1 MTRVLRR
8 LLSVFTHRRDET
20 DLSREM
26 SSHLALLEDEYL
38 RRGMTADEARLAA
51 RRAMGS
57 VALAKDLHR
66 DARSFPWFEDV
77 KRDIRHAGRQLRR
90 APGFTA
96 VAVLTLGL
104 GIGVNTAFFTIVN
117 AICLRGLPT
126 RSPER
131 VLTIGSRD
139 VQGRPAGGL
148 SYAELDAVRASQ
160 KSFVEVAAYVSAPVA
175 VGDEEHATDRVM
187 GAHISAAGFDLLG
200 EVPIRGRGFQSDDDR
215 PGAPRRFAGQRAS
228 IL

>member
-1 MTRVLRR
+1 MTRILRR
-8 LLSVFTHRRDET
+8 LFSVFTHRRDET

-57 VALAKDLHR
+57 V
-66 DARSFPWFEDV
+66 ARSFPWFEDV

-117 AICLRGLPT
+117 AICLRGLPI

-200 EVPIRGRGFQSDDDR
+200 EVPIRGRVFHSDDDR

>member
-1 MTRVLRR
+1 
-8 LLSVFTHRRDET
+8 
-20 DLSREM
+20 
-26 SSHLALLEDEYL
+26 
-38 RRGMTADEARLAA
+38 
-51 RRAMGS
+51 
-57 VALAKDLHR
+57 
-66 DARSFPWFEDV
+66 
-77 KRDIRHAGRQLRR
+77 
-90 APGFTA
+90 
-96 VAVLTLGL
+96 
-104 GIGVNTAFFTIVN
+104 VNTAFFTIVN

-200 EVPIRGRGFQSDDDR
+200 EVPIRGRVFHSDDDR